1 MVTIVQTLVYFV
13 SNLKYPKWV
22 RGDFTALSLSQA
34 LFTVT
39 GVIISF
45 LSVVASDDI
54 EDQSGKHIA
63 RSNSAG
69 FSVALLVSS
78 LIAGGIGAF
87 NIAAMNYTTYG
98 LPALLVASIV
108 RTLNS

>member
-1 MVTIVQTLVYFV
+1 MISIVQTLVFFV
-13 SNLKYPKWV
+13 STLKYPKWV

-39 GVIISF
+39 GVVVSF
-45 LSVVASDDI
+45 LSVVASDDV
-54 EDQSGKHIA
+54 EDQNGKRIA

-78 LIAGGIGAF
+78 FIAGGIRAF
-87 NIAAMNYTTYG
+87 NISAMNYTTYG

-108 RTLNS
+108 SKLNS